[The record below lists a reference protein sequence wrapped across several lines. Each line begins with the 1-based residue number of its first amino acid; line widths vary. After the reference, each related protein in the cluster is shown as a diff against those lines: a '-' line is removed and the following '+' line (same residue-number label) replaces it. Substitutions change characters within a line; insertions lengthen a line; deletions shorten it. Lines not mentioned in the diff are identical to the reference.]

1 MPQARGT
8 FFRFN
13 QNGWSY
19 SNACRLHLL
28 FALSKE
34 GASRNIE
41 GIDRYRYE
49 SRHETIRVAPRLP
62 KDCQKKAPDPSVQVR
77 GLQTPC
83 FSYPHSFTLV
93 CRGVIPAYSS
103 WVVDYSRHTAESRR
117 VTSSGCLGQNVGQ
130 RRKLFSRRR
139 PAVSFLPPGQKRA
152 GFGVRNYSKRLTKR
166 LIVIIETYL
175 AKRIVAGSFIGSR
188 YCRSRGMR
196 KGDKRKNRYWRLCL
210 RAPEQRLLA
219 ISPVVVKGGGASR
232 HALRVRL
239 HDAGVVARNANREDA
254 RLTCDIAS

>member
-1 MPQARGT
+1 M
-8 FFRFN
+8 
-13 QNGWSY
+13 
-19 SNACRLHLL
+19 
-28 FALSKE
+28 
-34 GASRNIE
+34 
-41 GIDRYRYE
+41 
-49 SRHETIRVAPRLP
+49 
-62 KDCQKKAPDPSVQVR
+62 
-77 GLQTPC
+77 
-83 FSYPHSFTLV
+83 
-93 CRGVIPAYSS
+93 
-103 WVVDYSRHTAESRR
+103 
-117 VTSSGCLGQNVGQ
+117 TSSGCLGQNVGQ

-139 PAVSFLPPGQKRA
+139 PAVSFLPPGQKQA

-188 YCRSRGMR
+188 YCRSRGTC

-219 ISPVVVKGGGASR
+219 ISPVVVKGGASR